1 MPTAPTLK
9 GAVAAPEVFAVGRV
23 DCGMYRRTDGGTTPL
38 AEAVSTL
45 AAAVGSIDRT
55 RHVPVEEA
63 ASRALAEPVAARRDV
78 PHYPRSERDGW
89 AVRSEETAGAS
100 EAEPVELS
108 AGSPPLEPGT
118 ASYVHT
124 GSAVPA
130 EADAVVMIEHV
141 EETPDGIRLT
151 KPVEAGAYVTP
162 QGTDV
167 EAGERLYE
175 AGHRL
180 RPGDLGTLKVTG
192 VDAVTAVEPP
202 TVAVIPTGEELV
214 QSDPGPGEVVET
226 NGLVGSALVDHW
238 CGRSRYHEVVTDD
251 AAALATAI
259 ERDRDADLIV
269 TSGGSSVGA
278 RDVLPGVVADR
289 GEMLVEG
296 LALRPGHS
304 ASVGVVDGTPIAM
317 LPGTPV
323 AALVVAWLLV
333 RPVLARAVGT
343 TAVSP
348 PTVQA
353 ALGWDLE
360 SPAGRRSVHGVAIEN
375 EDEPVAH
382 RVDRGGLP
390 ALPETDGW
398 LQVPESTTGISA
410 GETVTVEQW
419 GAGGCP

>member
-1 MPTAPTLK
+1 M
-9 GAVAAPEVFAVGRV
+9 
-23 DCGMYRRTDGGTTPL
+23 

-55 RHVPVEEA
+55 QRVPVEEA
-63 ASRALAEPVAARRDV
+63 SSRVLAESVTAARDV

-89 AVRSEETAGAS
+89 AVRSEDTAGAS
-100 EAEPVELS
+100 EASPVGLT
-108 AGSPPLEPGT
+108 ATSPPLAPDT

-124 GSAVPA
+124 GSAVPDG
-130 EADAVVMIEHV
+130 ADAVVMIEHV
-141 EETPDGIRLT
+141 EETDEGIRLT
-151 KPVEAGAYVTP
+151 TPVEAGAYVTP
-162 QGTDV
+162 RGTDV
-167 EAGERLYE
+167 EAGETLYE
-175 AGHRL
+175 PGHRL

-192 VDAVTAVEPP
+192 VETVTVVEPP

-214 QSDPGPGEVVET
+214 EADPGPGEVVET

-259 ERDRDADLIV
+259 ERDSDADLIV

-278 RDVLPGVVADR
+278 RDVLPGVVAEQ
-289 GEMLVEG
+289 GELLVEG

-304 ASVGVVDGTPIAM
+304 ASVGVIEETPIAM

-343 TAVSP
+343 TPVSP
-348 PTVQA
+348 PTVRA
-353 ALGWDLE
+353 TLGWELE
-360 SPAGRRSVHGVAIEN
+360 SPAGRRSIHGVAIEN
-375 EDEPVAH
+375 EGEPVAH

-390 ALPETDGW
+390 ALPQTAGW
-398 LQVPESTTGISA
+398 LQVAESTTAISA

-419 GAGGCP
+419 GAGGCR